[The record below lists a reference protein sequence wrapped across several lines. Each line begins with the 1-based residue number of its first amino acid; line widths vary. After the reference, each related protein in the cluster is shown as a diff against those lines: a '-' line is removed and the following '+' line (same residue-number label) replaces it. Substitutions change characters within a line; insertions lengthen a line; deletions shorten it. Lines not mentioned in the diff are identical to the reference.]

1 MNKIC
6 GCIQKNSCK
15 SCSYPDLINM
25 PALEYD
31 YWNQTFWQN
40 NATTDGWGA
49 TLGITNQGLDTG
61 DNYSGYGISNTRN
74 GGSNSNKLKRVYE
87 YNGRFY
93 ENSGT
98 LIFVNN
104 RWIPV
109 SDIPGVKKS
118 FRIIPS

>member
-6 GCIQKNSCK
+6 GCIQKNTCK

-61 DNYSGYGISNTRN
+61 DNYSGYVISNTRSS
-74 GGSNSNKLKRVYE
+74 SNNKKLKRFYE
-87 YNGRFY
+87 YQGKFY
-93 ENSGT
+93 ESAST
-98 LIFVNN
+98 LIF
-104 RWIPV
+104 IGLGSGYLLISQLPQ
-109 SDIPGVKKS
+109 S
-118 FRIIPS
+118 